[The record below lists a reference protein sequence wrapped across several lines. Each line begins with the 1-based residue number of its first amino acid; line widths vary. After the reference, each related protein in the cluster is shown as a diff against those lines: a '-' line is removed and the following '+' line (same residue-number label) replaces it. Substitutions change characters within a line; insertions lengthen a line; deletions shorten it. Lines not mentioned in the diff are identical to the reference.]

1 MITHVNFGGERTY
14 TTGLVRFSDTMSQAR
29 IGRRN
34 NGEAVRGNLII
45 LTFVTLYIDAKV
57 TIHHFR
63 EWLMIAP
70 HDLIV
75 TFTNG

>member
-34 NGEAVRGNLII
+34 NGEAVRGTLINFDI
-45 LTFVTLYIDAKV
+45 RYSLY
-57 TIHHFR
+57 R
-63 EWLMIAP
+63 C
-70 HDLIV
+70 
-75 TFTNG
+75 